1 MDALSGLTKSQQ
13 KTSRLRKSKTLSDI
27 FLPNLINEVTYGQKR
42 KIKKFYENIVSNNL
56 ISEVDNYV
64 SVNCTARIGET
75 IIPIGLEGM
84 KQHMIDVRVTY
95 PDLKIRVIRQHIDKE
110 FVISEIITEGTH
122 LGEWLGIKPSGK
134 KLVFTGVNI
143 DKVIDNKIV
152 EHGGAANIFD
162 TFWSEKIIQAYS

>member
-1 MDALSGLTKSQQ
+1 MD
-13 KTSRLRKSKTLSDI
+13 
-27 FLPNLINEVTYGQKR
+27 
-42 KIKKFYENIVSNNL
+42 KKHMVKDFYENIVSNNL
-56 ISEVDNYV
+56 ISEVENYV
-64 SVNCTARIGET
+64 SVDCTARSGET

-95 PDLKIRVIRQHIDKE
+95 PDLKIRIIRQHSDND

-143 DKVIDNKIV
+143 DRVIDNKIV
-152 EHGGAANIFD
+152 ERGGAANIFD
-162 TFWSEKIIQAYS
+162 TFWSEKIIQAYF

>member
-1 MDALSGLTKSQQ
+1 MKLKNIYPLTALQKS
-13 KTSRLRKSKTLSDI
+13 
-27 FLPNLINEVTYGQKR
+27 
-42 KIKKFYENIVSNNL
+42 
-56 ISEVDNYV
+56 
-64 SVNCTARIGET
+64 GET

-84 KQHMIDVRVTY
+84 KQHMIGVRETY
-95 PDLKIRVIRQHIDKE
+95 PDLKIRVIRQHADND

-143 DKVIDNKIV
+143 DRVIDNKIV

-162 TFWSEKIIQAYS
+162 TFWSEKIIQSCP